1 LEAPAIERICNDARR
16 LNAEAVLISRI
27 PGASHCALEGQVIR
41 EMIESELRLPV
52 LELEVPPL
60 SDAVG
65 PAIRTRIEALVEA
78 VRQRRAR

>member
-1 LEAPAIERICNDARR
+1 
-16 LNAEAVLISRI
+16 
-27 PGASHCALEGQVIR
+27 
-41 EMIESELRLPV
+41 MIESELRLPV